1 MIDQIVKQ
9 YLQLYPE
16 DEAHLG
22 LLLQQLKDK
31 DELTNR
37 RNFRGHVIGDAVV
50 LSPDLKK
57 VLYIHHNTYG
67 TWQQPGGHVETNDK
81 GPWITAEREVWEES
95 GARIAHRLGPVESDI
110 KIPLHIV
117 TGYVLPNPKKGE
129 PEHWHHD
136 FRYGFVAITETFDRV
151 DDKGA
156 GQAKWVELEASKKMK
171 NTGHD
176 FHKAIARIRLLV

>member
-1 MIDQIVKQ
+1 MIDKIVGR
-9 YLQLYPE
+9 YLEFYPE

-31 DELTNR
+31 DDLTNR

-67 TWQQPGGHVETNDK
+67 TWQQPGGHVEPDEL
-81 GPWITAEREVWEES
+81 GPWITAEREVREES
-95 GARIAHRLGPVESDI
+95 GAKIGRRIGPVESDI
-110 KIPLHIV
+110 TVPLHIV
-117 TGYVLPNPKKGE
+117 TGYTLPNPKKNE

-136 FRYGFVAITETFDRV
+136 FRYGFVAKSEVFHKV
-151 DDKGA
+151 DDTGA
-156 GQAKWVELEASKKMK
+156 GQAKWVELEASKQMK
-171 NTGHD
+171 NSGHD
-176 FHKAIARIRLLV
+176 FHKAIARIRQLI